1 VSRDEVSAGGGALVG
16 GIIEGGRDVGSVE
29 GADVG
34 IIDGG
39 SFAGI
44 VVGALVEGI
53 IEVGALVGSEE
64 GV

>member
-1 VSRDEVSAGGGALVG
+1 
-16 GIIEGGRDVGSVE
+16 VE